1 MALSLPGMF
10 DFAAPPRTGVC
21 WFVKACRCSNLMLF
35 PNSGSVA
42 ASFHPWPTPREDG
55 EVLRVALVRHP
66 CHWLRSLYDSFRTG
80 LYLENASLSRLWGQ
94 FVEIRKDS
102 FESFVL
108 DCIEKMPGK
117 ITAIFDSYKAD
128 VRMRIEDMPWAL
140 TELLDSLGV
149 EKSLL
154 DKIASLPPVARSRN
168 KSEWKAGLFD
178 RVVAVEKQFCEDLD
192 YY

>member
-10 DFAAPPRTGVC
+10 DFAAPPRTGVR
-21 WFVKACRCSNLMLF
+21 WFVEACRCSDLMLF

-42 ASFHPWPTPREDG
+42 AAFHPWPTPREDS
-55 EVLRVALVRHP
+55 ELRVTLVRHP

-80 LYLENASLSRLWGQ
+80 LYLENAGLNKLWSQ
-94 FVEIRKDS
+94 FVELRKES
-102 FESFVL
+102 FELFAL
-108 DCIEKMPGK
+108 DYMEKMPGK
-117 ITAIFDSYKAD
+117 ITSIFDLYKAD
-128 VRMRIEDMPWAL
+128 VCMRIEDMPWAL
-140 TELLDSLGV
+140 TELLDSLGM

-154 DKIASLPPVARSRN
+154 DKIVSLPPVACSRN

-178 RVVAVEKQFCEDLD
+178 QVIAAEKRFCEDLD